1 MPKLNDDS
9 AIVQAKTI
17 YGKKTKAVPKPEKSI
32 GIDTKKQILDNI
44 YQAGEVGQ
52 IDMSSIENFS
62 RMADNREQIYQLL
75 DTMSEDSIIAS
86 ILETYAEDATE
97 YNDNGQI
104 VWVEASDSNI
114 GKYVSYLL
122 DTMQV
127 DKNAYK

>member
-9 AIVQAKTI
+9 AVVQDKTI

>member
-9 AIVQAKTI
+9 AIVQDKTI

-75 DTMSEDSIIAS
+75 IENYPLYHHLQQLFLCYPMFD
-86 ILETYAEDATE
+86 
-97 YNDNGQI
+97 
-104 VWVEASDSNI
+104 
-114 GKYVSYLL
+114 
-122 DTMQV
+122 
-127 DKNAYK
+127 

>member
-1 MPKLNDDS
+1 MPKVNDDS
-9 AIVQAKTI
+9 AIVQDKAI
-17 YGKKTKAVPKPEKSI
+17 YGKKTKAVPKPEKNI